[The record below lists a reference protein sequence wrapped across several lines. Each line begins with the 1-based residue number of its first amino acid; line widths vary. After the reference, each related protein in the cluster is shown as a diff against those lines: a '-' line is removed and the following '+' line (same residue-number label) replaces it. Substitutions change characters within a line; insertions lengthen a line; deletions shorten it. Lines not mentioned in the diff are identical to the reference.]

1 MMVMSDGTVPMSDS
15 INAPEVLTVDEVA
28 IYLRL
33 PKETIIRQAMQGVLP
48 GRQIED
54 TWRFLK
60 AAIDDWLRSHDSRT
74 LLLQQAG
81 ALADDESLSTLRTT
95 IYAARQRPEVA
106 PEHTS

>member
-1 MMVMSDGTVPMSDS
+1 MSEIT
-15 INAPEVLTVDEVA
+15 NAPEVLTVDEVA
-28 IYLRL
+28 TYLRL
-33 PKETIIRQAMQGVLP
+33 PKETIIRQATQGVLP

-81 ALADDESLSTLRTT
+81 ALAADESLSTLRDT
-95 IYAARQRPEVA
+95 IYAVRKRPEVT
-106 PEHTS
+106 PERTT

>member
-1 MMVMSDGTVPMSDS
+1 MSHVTDT
-15 INAPEVLTVDEVA
+15 PEVLTLEEVA
-28 IYLRL
+28 AYLRL
-33 PKETIIRQAMQGVLP
+33 PQDTIARQAAQGAIP

-81 ALADDESLSTLRTT
+81 ALADDESLSALRET
-95 IYAARQRPEVA
+95 IYAARKRPEVA
-106 PEHTS
+106 SAQDS